1 MQAISLHTAAVLAT
15 VFTSSL
21 SVRTNNLSTLMSRGV
36 VAARQEIADP
46 PSEDEIAASEAKARE
61 IYDRA
66 VSVARSLKTLDL
78 VVKSDSDAD
87 SGGNPSGAARVR
99 MEFDLAGEFAISRL
113 RVDIAEDGGDPEN
126 PSFTVVLNEEGAIG
140 LDFTER
146 FNASVLA
153 APNRSDVPPQ
163 LNLNLK
169 ASELLNLQ
177 GAIDAQGAWQTQ
189 LQLFFRF

>member
-46 PSEDEIAASEAKARE
+46 PSEDEVAASEAKARE

-78 VVKSDSDAD
+78 VVKSNSDAD

-113 RVDIAEDGGDPEN
+113 RVDIAEDDPAVGFVIEQFILADGARAGG
-126 PSFTVVLNEEGAIG
+126 G
-140 LDFTER
+140 LDDD
-146 FNASVLA
+146 A
-153 APNRSDVPPQ
+153 A
-163 LNLNLK
+163 
-169 ASELLNLQ
+169 
-177 GAIDAQGAWQTQ
+177 GAVVEGEVIAGA
-189 LQLFFRF
+189 